1 MGHYRQNKKREH
13 LQRQSEQSKNVTSSD
28 PSGSMLANSSASYVA
43 YTTHQGN
50 GNTIKSN
57 GQTQNSR
64 KPTSSSN
71 HSFQKDP
78 DIILTDMDFQMKRV
92 LPVALEQKSATLGRG
107 GIGSVSS
114 TGSHRRDMSPDDDE
128 SYWHR
133 PADLNLRHS
142 NHIQTL
148 PRNHGP
154 SLNGLRHKDILSDCH
169 LPESSL

>member
-1 MGHYRQNKKREH
+1 MNPRKSSKVPIEDLKIAFVLGGQALHFQMTPLLGVLVGAAVTLVLIVIGVAGVVHYRQKKKREH

-78 DIILTDMDFQMKRV
+78 DIILTDMGTSLF
-92 LPVALEQKSATLGRG
+92 ALSC
-107 GIGSVSS
+107 
-114 TGSHRRDMSPDDDE
+114 
-128 SYWHR
+128 
-133 PADLNLRHS
+133 
-142 NHIQTL
+142 
-148 PRNHGP
+148 
-154 SLNGLRHKDILSDCH
+154 LS
-169 LPESSL
+169 